1 VSGDID
7 EIVGLVS
14 PTVTLPPK
22 TTGLPLIVILLF
34 TNLSLAIEPAKSALE
49 IVASTIFRTSN

>member
-1 VSGDID
+1 VIVFGEID

-22 TTGLPLIVILLF
+22 DTDEPFIVID
-34 TNLSLAIEPAKSALE
+34 
-49 IVASTIFRTSN
+49 